1 MKISGLFCFSIF
13 STECI
18 FYLPV
23 MKRYVVCLLLLAFTF
38 GAQAQ
43 SLDLRI
49 LENINGPASG
59 ADATWRTIS
68 KTTYMVDIATPVS
81 MLAIGLASN
90 NKELT
95 TNGIK
100 TAGAIIIAEGLTA
113 VLKTT
118 ITRQRPYLEYP
129 ELITGKSLSTGSS
142 FPSGHTS
149 TAFATATSLS
159 LAFPKWYVIAP
170 SFAYASAVGYSRM
183 YLGVHYPS
191 DVIVGAL
198 VGTGSAFLTW
208 KLQKLLSKK
217 YHNKML

>member
-1 MKISGLFCFSIF
+1 
-13 STECI
+13 
-18 FYLPV
+18 
-23 MKRYVVCLLLLAFTF
+23 MKRYVVCLLLLAFSF
-38 GAQAQ
+38 GAEAQ

-49 LENINGPASG
+49 LERINGPASP
-59 ADATWRTIS
+59 ADATWRTLS
-68 KTTYMVDIATPVS
+68 KTAYLVDVAAPAS
-81 MLAIGLASN
+81 MLVVGLASN

-95 TNGIK
+95 TNGFK
-100 TAGAIIIAEGLTA
+100 TAGAILIAEGFTA
-113 VLKTT
+113 VLKGT

-129 ELITGKSLSTGSS
+129 DLITGKSLSTGSS

-191 DVIVGAL
+191 DVVGGAL
-198 VGTGSAFLTW
+198 IGAGSAFLTW
-208 KLQKLLSKK
+208 KLQKLLDKK
-217 YHNKML
+217 YHNH